1 MTTCRGGIYQQN
13 FKMSKKYKLTSE
25 SKPSI
30 QGVGGGIAL
39 EDLHEHEQQSLVKSG
54 TPINN
59 KDPSPNPGSS
69 SASSVGDGVTIQNEG
84 QQQEE
89 PGSPENNM
97 ELHEIIKHVMQ
108 NKYPNF
114 LNEINVNNY
123 NEIKEKINSFI
134 EEISNLI
141 NPDKLK
147 YSDKSNIFKRVMDD
161 WKKLQE
167 AENPIC
173 VKRIPKLKT
182 SIIIL
187 LVRNLIWPQG
197 AINSKIPI
205 CLDKFRNPLFN
216 HYLNTGEKNKI
227 NQYGFYLILMK
238 DGTLMISEKI
248 PQDSKNQT
256 HSEEFII
263 KELDE
268 FLSENGNEVKKFFI
282 YSYNSPCLKRTDN
295 KTPCMFQ
302 LLRKACEWYE
312 KYQIF
317 TDVAFTHSYGI
328 CGPNYFNYLTF
339 DEISCPNSGF
349 NSYIEKCKNTK
360 SELEN
365 QNKSKLIKSKLSKA
379 LDKEKID
386 IKTLKN
392 DDIQTACNFLKKAE
406 SSFDLLKDFLVSG
419 RETHVSFKSPPEVQA
434 EIYKILKENN
444 TFMRSMKKC
453 IRADLNNA
461 IPFVFRKKLE
471 SILGSR
477 GFFRLHHIPHSFP
490 C

>member
-1 MTTCRGGIYQQN
+1 
-13 FKMSKKYKLTSE
+13 
-25 SKPSI
+25 
-30 QGVGGGIAL
+30 
-39 EDLHEHEQQSLVKSG
+39 
-54 TPINN
+54 
-59 KDPSPNPGSS
+59 
-69 SASSVGDGVTIQNEG
+69 
-84 QQQEE
+84 
-89 PGSPENNM
+89 
-97 ELHEIIKHVMQ
+97 MQ

-123 NEIKEKINSFI
+123 NEIKEKIDSFI

-173 VKRIPKLKT
+173 TFLCRCLKRIPKLKT
-182 SIIIL
+182 SIIIM

-216 HYLNTGEKNKI
+216 HYLNTGEKNEI

-238 DGTLMISEKI
+238 DGTPIISKKI
-248 PQDSKNQT
+248 PQDSKNKT
-256 HSEEFII
+256 HTEEFII
-263 KELDE
+263 DILVELV
-268 FLSENGNEVKKFFI
+268 SKNGNKVKKFFI
-282 YSYNSPCLKRTDN
+282 YSYNSPCLKRTDKKN
-295 KTPCMFQ
+295 PCMFQ
-302 LLRKACEWYE
+302 LLRKACKWYE

-339 DEISCPNSGF
+339 DEISSPNSGF
-349 NSYIEKCKNTK
+349 NSYIEKCKNSK

-365 QNKSKLIKSKLSKA
+365 QNLSKLIKRKLLKA

-392 DDIQTACNFLKKAE
+392 DDIQTACNFLKEAE
-406 SSFDLLKDFLVSG
+406 SSFDLLKKFLVSG
-419 RETHVSFKSPPEVQA
+419 QETHHVSFKSPPKVQA

-444 TFMRSMKKC
+444 TFMGSMKKC
-453 IRADLNNA
+453 IREDLNNA
-461 IPFVFRKKLE
+461 ISFVFRKKLE

-477 GFFRLHHIPHSFP
+477 GFFRLHHIPHSFL

>member
-1 MTTCRGGIYQQN
+1 
-13 FKMSKKYKLTSE
+13 
-25 SKPSI
+25 
-30 QGVGGGIAL
+30 
-39 EDLHEHEQQSLVKSG
+39 
-54 TPINN
+54 
-59 KDPSPNPGSS
+59 
-69 SASSVGDGVTIQNEG
+69 
-84 QQQEE
+84 
-89 PGSPENNM
+89 
-97 ELHEIIKHVMQ
+97 MQ

-123 NEIKEKINSFI
+123 NEIKEKIDSFI

-173 VKRIPKLKT
+173 TFLCRCLKRIPKLKT
-182 SIIIL
+182 SIM

-205 CLDKFRNPLFN
+205 CL
-216 HYLNTGEKNKI
+216 EKNKI

-238 DGTLMISEKI
+238 DGTPIISKKI
-248 PQDSKNQT
+248 PQDSKNKT
-256 HSEEFII
+256 HTEEFII
-263 KELDE
+263 DILVELV
-268 FLSENGNEVKKFFI
+268 SKNGNKVKKFFI
-282 YSYNSPCLKRTDN
+282 YSYNSPCLKRTDKKN
-295 KTPCMFQ
+295 PCMFQ

-317 TDVAFTHSYGI
+317 TNVAFTHSYGI

-339 DEISCPNSGF
+339 DEISSPNSGF

-365 QNKSKLIKSKLSKA
+365 QNLPKLIKRKLLKA

-392 DDIQTACNFLKKAE
+392 DDIQTACNFFKG
-406 SSFDLLKDFLVSG
+406 G
-419 RETHVSFKSPPEVQA
+419 RKF
-434 EIYKILKENN
+434 I
-444 TFMRSMKKC
+444 
-453 IRADLNNA
+453 
-461 IPFVFRKKLE
+461 
-471 SILGSR
+471 
-477 GFFRLHHIPHSFP
+477 
-490 C
+490 

>member
-1 MTTCRGGIYQQN
+1 
-13 FKMSKKYKLTSE
+13 MSKKYKLTSE

-30 QGVGGGIAL
+30 QGAGGRIPL
-39 EDLHEHEQQSLVKSG
+39 EDLHEHDQQSLVKSG

-69 SASSVGDGVTIQNEG
+69 SCLSVGDGVTIQNEG

-97 ELHEIIKHVMQ
+97 ELYEIIKHVMQ

-123 NEIKEKINSFI
+123 NEIKEKIDSFI
-134 EEISNLI
+134 EEISILI

-173 VKRIPKLKT
+173 TFLCRRLKRIPKLKT

-197 AINSKIPI
+197 AINSKISI
-205 CLDKFRNPLFN
+205 CLDKFRDPLFN

-238 DGTLMISEKI
+238 DGTLSISEKI
-248 PQDSKNQT
+248 PQDSKNQIHT
-256 HSEEFII
+256 EEFII
-263 KELDE
+263 KKLVE
-268 FLSENGNEVKKFFI
+268 FLSKNGNKVKKIFI
-282 YSYNSPCLKRTDN
+282 YSYNSPCLKRTDKKN
-295 KTPCMFQ
+295 PCMFQ

-312 KYQIF
+312 NYQIF
-317 TDVAFTHSYGI
+317 TDVAFTHPYGI

-339 DEISCPNSGF
+339 DEISSPNSGF

-365 QNKSKLIKSKLSKA
+365 QNLSKLIQRKLNKA
-379 LDKEKID
+379 LDKEYID
-386 IKTLKN
+386 RKTLKN
-392 DDIQTACNFLKKAE
+392 DIQTACNFLEAI
-406 SSFDLLKDFLVSG
+406 SSFDLLKKFLVSG
-419 RETHVSFKSPPEVQA
+419 RETHHVSFKSPPKVQA

-444 TFMRSMKKC
+444 TFMQSMKKC
-453 IRADLNNA
+453 IREDLNNA
-461 IPFVFRKKLE
+461 ISFVFRKKLE

-477 GFFRLHHIPHSFP
+477 GFFHLHHIPHSFL

>member
-1 MTTCRGGIYQQN
+1 
-13 FKMSKKYKLTSE
+13 
-25 SKPSI
+25 
-30 QGVGGGIAL
+30 
-39 EDLHEHEQQSLVKSG
+39 
-54 TPINN
+54 
-59 KDPSPNPGSS
+59 
-69 SASSVGDGVTIQNEG
+69 
-84 QQQEE
+84 
-89 PGSPENNM
+89 M
-97 ELHEIIKHVMQ
+97 ELYEIIKHVMQ

-114 LNEINVNNY
+114 FNEINVNNDD
-123 NEIKEKINSFI
+123 EKKEKIDSFI

-173 VKRIPKLKT
+173 TFLCRCLKRIPKLKT

-238 DGTLMISEKI
+238 DGTLIISEKI
-248 PQDSKNQT
+248 PQDSKNNT
-256 HSEEFII
+256 HTEEFII
-263 KELDE
+263 PELVE
-268 FLSENGNEVKKFFI
+268 FVSKKGNKVKKIFI
-282 YSYNSPCLKRTDN
+282 YSYNSPCLKRTDKKN
-295 KTPCMFQ
+295 PCMFQ
-302 LLRKACEWYE
+302 LLRKACKWYE

-339 DEISCPNSGF
+339 DEISSPNSGF
-349 NSYIEKCKNTK
+349 NSYIEKCKNSK

-365 QNKSKLIKSKLSKA
+365 QNLSKGSSSRHWIKRKLI
-379 LDKEKID
+379 
-386 IKTLKN
+386 
-392 DDIQTACNFLKKAE
+392 
-406 SSFDLLKDFLVSG
+406 
-419 RETHVSFKSPPEVQA
+419 
-434 EIYKILKENN
+434 
-444 TFMRSMKKC
+444 
-453 IRADLNNA
+453 
-461 IPFVFRKKLE
+461 
-471 SILGSR
+471 
-477 GFFRLHHIPHSFP
+477 
-490 C
+490 